1 MNVLVDQFLDHLT
14 LERGLSRNTC
24 EAYAQDLVRFVS
36 FLEGTGIRSFNSV
49 ESRHILNFL
58 MAEKE
63 RGLSVSTVSR
73 RLVAVKVLFGYLL
86 QEGLLSVNVTEAMD
100 SPRLWKILPGVLSVK
115 EVERL
120 LAAPSTRTGIGIRDQ
135 AMLELMYATGLRVSE
150 VSSLIMEELHMQEGY
165 LRCMGKGNK
174 MRVVPFGSKAADSLL
189 RYLSDVRPGLVRD
202 PAVRAV
208 FLTRRGSSLSR
219 KTVWQLVK
227 KYTLIAG
234 IDKAVSPHTLRH
246 SFASHL
252 LANGAQLRVIQEMLG
267 HADIATTQVY
277 THVDQ
282 RRLQGL
288 HARFHPRA

>member
-58 MAEKE
+58 
-63 RGLSVSTVSR
+63 
-73 RLVAVKVLFGYLL
+73 LFGYLL